1 MVNKKSFLLSI
12 LLLGCTAPVTSVR
25 TPTVPESTTSTTTT
39 SSSTSTTTSTTS
51 TTTTTSSTLPPVIL
65 HKTIVAVGDMV
76 CSANS
81 TATCA
86 HEDTAFLASRFDPDM
101 VLALGDLQY
110 ESGALSDFE
119 TTYESSWGRFKD
131 ITYPAV
137 GNHEYYSMGNGIK
150 DYFNLGSLYYSID
163 IDNWHIIALDSEY
176 MSTEQ
181 DEWLASDLASTDAEC
196 IIAYWHSPRWSSGV
210 HGSQKATQR
219 LWEPI
224 SEAGGDI
231 VLSGHD
237 HHYERFDPIDGM
249 IQFVVGTGGKSL
261 RNVGSLE
268 DGSAEMFDSD
278 FGVLVLD
285 LMKDWYQWTFV
296 TVGGVALDSGW
307 GVC

>member
-1 MVNKKSFLLSI
+1 MLNKKLFLLSI
-12 LLLGCTAPVTSVR
+12 LLLGCTAPVTGVR

-39 SSSTSTTTSTTS
+39 SSSTTTTTITTS

-110 ESGALSDFE
+110 ESGALSEFE
-119 TTYESSWGRFKD
+119 TTYDSSWGRFKD

-137 GNHEYYSMGNGIK
+137 GNHEYYSAGNGMK
-150 DYFNLGSLYYSID
+150 DYFNLDSFYYSID

-181 DEWLASDLASTDAEC
+181 DEWLANDLASTDAEC

-210 HGSQKATQR
+210 HGSQKAIQR
-219 LWEPI
+219 LWGPI

-237 HHYERFDPIDGM
+237 HHYERFNPIDGM

-261 RNVGSLE
+261 RNVGRLE

-285 LMKDWYQWTFV
+285 LMEDWYQWTFV
-296 TVGGVALDSGW
+296 TVDRIVLDSGW